1 MKKLLQ
7 IICLAAVTLVCASQL
22 SAHQSI
28 NVRRGLQALEQGD
41 LEVAEAELQQARFA
55 DPENPTIAYNLGIVN
70 YRKREFARAAQHFMH
85 AAAAAPEDQEL
96 RFNSLYNLGNSAFKA
111 GDYAAAISAY
121 NGGLEL
127 KKDFQAEFNLK
138 VAEEKLKKQQEKQ
151 QEQQKQQQDQQGQQ
165 NKDDKDQEQQ
175 KDKSQ
180 QGQEQNQDGQ
190 KNEKSGDQ
198 SDDKDNKQQQ
208 QAGNKDDQK
217 QQNGDQQANSD
228 QKSDENKDAQQ
239 PGDKDKESDDSKQKQ
254 QQADSGNQQNASQ
267 TQQLNEQAGK
277 DDQKERQD
285 VEMAQPDPEKA
296 PQKPEAS
303 QRARA
308 LKNSKVNPYM
318 VEKILKD
325 MENREV
331 DAQLRARN
339 EGVRSD
345 DEDPFAMDS
354 DQLRNWFEN
363 RGRPQNKPTDEPD
376 W

>member
-1 MKKLLQ
+1 MKKLLH

-22 SAHQSI
+22 SAHQSF

-55 DPENPTIAYNLGIVN
+55 DPENPTIAYNLGIIN
-70 YRKREFARAAQHFMH
+70 YRKREFARAAQHFLY

-151 QEQQKQQQDQQGQQ
+151 QEQQKQQQDQKDQQ

-217 QQNGDQQANSD
+217 QQNGDQQANSE
-228 QKSDENKDAQQ
+228 QKSDEN
-239 PGDKDKESDDSKQKQ
+239 KESDDSKQKQ

-331 DAQLRARN
+331 EAQLRARN

>member
-1 MKKLLQ
+1 MKKMLH
-7 IICLAAVTLVCASQL
+7 IICLAAVMLTCASQL
-22 SAHQSI
+22 PAHQSF
-28 NVRRGLQALEQGD
+28 NVSRGLQALENGD
-41 LEVAEAELQQARFA
+41 LEAAEAELQQARFA
-55 DPENPTIAYNLGIVN
+55 DPENPAIAYNLGIIN
-70 YRKREFARAAQHFMH
+70 YRKREFSRAAQNFMQ
-85 AAAAAPEDQEL
+85 AAAAAPEDTEM

-111 GDYAAAISAY
+111 GDYAAAVSAY

-127 KKDFQAEFNLK
+127 KKDYQAEFNLK

-165 NKDDKDQEQQ
+165 NKDDKDQNQQ

-180 QGQEQNQDGQ
+180 KGQEQNQDGQ
-190 KNEKSGDQ
+190 KNDKSGDQ
-198 SDDKDNKQQQ
+198 PDNKDNNQQQ
-208 QAGNKDDQK
+208 QAGSKDDQK
-217 QQNGDQQANSD
+217 QQDGDQQANSEK
-228 QKSDENKDAQQ
+228 KSDENKDAQQ
-239 PGDKDKESDDSKQKQ
+239 QGDKDKESDAAEKKQ
-254 QQADSGNQQNASQ
+254 QQADSGNEQNASQ
-267 TQQLNEQAGK
+267 TQQLNEQSGK

-285 VEMAQPDPEKA
+285 IEMAQPDPEKA

-331 DAQLRARN
+331 EAQLRARN

-345 DEDPFAMDS
+345 EEDPFAMDS